1 MATGMAQNG
10 LWYKRARLR
19 GNVQQLRSEIRKQT
33 QRLQHLLESALALQA
48 AIEANQQTI
57 ARHQHDIQT
66 LTTALHEVFGA
77 GDDGQS
83 RKTCPKSEFGKY
95 GSWTRDLLAIM
106 RDLGGHADADR
117 LALEL
122 AVRWNLACESPE
134 AWRAFRQYVGA
145 NLRNMKCRGLLI
157 PRHTAQTSQAGIW
170 ALKDS

>member
-19 GNVQQLRSEIRKQT
+19 GRVQQLRSEIRKQT
-33 QRLQHLLESALALQA
+33 QRLQQLQDAALTLQA

-57 ARHQHDIQT
+57 ARHQNDIET
-66 LTTALHEVFGA
+66 LTTALLEVFGG

-83 RKTCPKSEFGKY
+83 RKTCPKSEFSNH
-95 GSWTRDLLAIM
+95 GSWTRDLLGIL
-106 RDLGGHADADR
+106 RDLGGQADADR

-122 AVRWNLACESPE
+122 AVRWNLAYESPE
-134 AWRAFRQYVGA
+134 AWRAFRQYVGT
-145 NLRNMKCRGLLI
+145 NLRNMKWRGLLI
-157 PRHTAQTSQAGIW
+157 PQHAAQTSQAGIW